1 MILAELD
8 YELPADLIAQTPA
21 EPRDSSRLLCLARTG
36 GAIDDRRFAELPD
49 LLQPGDVL
57 IRNDTRVLPARTHFH
72 RPTGG
77 RLEVLF
83 LEARGENADREEDS
97 GSAGRDGARPEVGQL
112 GGRVWQAL
120 VRGRPRVGETL
131 TNCDRDGFDWTL
143 RVVADL
149 GAGRWLVE
157 SLATAP
163 VAELLDGV
171 GAMPLPPYIHADLD
185 DPERYQTTFARW
197 PGSAA
202 APTAGLHFTQSL
214 DDRLATAGVEVVEL
228 TLHVGL
234 GTFKALD
241 EEMLAAGHLHSEGY
255 VVDSAAWRR
264 LLAAKAAG
272 RRLVAVGTTMVRLLE
287 TLACDPAAAAD
298 RDSGTGGDNGGGSG
312 SPTTQ
317 TSISGRTDLFIEP
330 GFEFRLVGG
339 MITNFHL
346 PRTSLLALVM
356 AFAGIAE
363 TRAAYEHAI
372 AARYRFYSFG
382 DAMLVL

>member
-8 YELPADLIAQTPA
+8 YELPADLIAQTPV
-21 EPRDSSRLLCLARTG
+21 EPRDSSRLLRLARTG
-36 GAIDDRRFAELPD
+36 GSIDDRSFTELPD
-49 LLQPGDVL
+49 LLEPGDVL
-57 IRNDTRVLPARTHFH
+57 IRNDTRVLPARTHFR

-83 LEARGENADREEDS
+83 LEE
-97 GSAGRDGARPEVGQL
+97 GAELGVGQFD
-112 GGRVWQAL
+112 GRIWQAL
-120 VRGRPRVGETL
+120 VRGHPRVGETL
-131 TNCDRDGFDWTL
+131 VNCDRGVVDWTL
-143 RVVADL
+143 RVAADL
-149 GAGRWLVE
+149 GGGRWLVE
-157 SLATAP
+157 SLAAVP
-163 VAELLDGV
+163 VPELLDRV

-202 APTAGLHFTQSL
+202 APTAGLHFTHSL
-214 DDRLATAGVEVVEL
+214 DKRLADAGIEVVEL

-264 LLAAKAAG
+264 VLAAKAAG

-287 TLACDPAAAAD
+287 TLARDPAAAVAGSD
-298 RDSGTGGDNGGGSG
+298 IGTGGDSDGDDGASRGDEAAR
-312 SPTTQ
+312 TL
-317 TSISGRTDLFIEP
+317 ISGRTDLFIEP
-330 GFEFRLVGG
+330 GFDFRLVGG
-339 MITNFHL
+339 MVTNFHL

>member
-8 YELPADLIAQTPA
+8 YELPADLIAQTPV
-21 EPRDSSRLLCLARTG
+21 EPRDSSRLLRLARTG
-36 GAIDDRRFAELPD
+36 GSIDDRSFTELPD
-49 LLQPGDVL
+49 LLEPGDVL
-57 IRNDTRVLPARTHFH
+57 IRNDTRVLPARTHFR

-83 LEARGENADREEDS
+83 LEE
-97 GSAGRDGARPEVGQL
+97 GAELGVGQFD
-112 GGRVWQAL
+112 GRIWQAL
-120 VRGRPRVGETL
+120 VRGHPRVGETL
-131 TNCDRDGFDWTL
+131 VNCDRGVVDWTL
-143 RVVADL
+143 RVAADL
-149 GAGRWLVE
+149 GGGRWLVE
-157 SLATAP
+157 SLAAVP
-163 VAELLDGV
+163 VAELLDRV

-202 APTAGLHFTQSL
+202 APTAGLHFTHSL
-214 DDRLATAGVEVVEL
+214 DKRLAEAGIEVVEL

-264 LLAAKAAG
+264 VLAAKAAG

>member
-36 GAIDDRRFAELPD
+36 GATDDRRFAELPD

-83 LEARGENADREEDS
+83 LEASGNTADREED
-97 GSAGRDGARPEVGQL
+97 AGPGVGQL
-112 GGRVWQAL
+112 DGHIWQAL

-131 TNCDRDGFDWTL
+131 TNCDRGGFDWTL

-214 DDRLATAGVEVVEL
+214 DDRLADAGIDVVEL

-241 EEMLAAGHLHSEGY
+241 EEMLAAGHLHSESY

-264 LLAAKAAG
+264 VLAAKAAG

-287 TLACDPAAAAD
+287 TLARDPAAAAC
-298 RDSGTGGDNGGGSG
+298 GGDGASRGDEAA
-312 SPTTQ
+312 Q
-317 TSISGRTDLFIEP
+317 TFISGRTDLFIEP
-330 GFEFRLVGG
+330 GFDFRLIDG

-356 AFAGIAE
+356 AFAGVAA
-363 TRAAYEHAI
+363 TRAAYAHAI